1 MNHVCCCSHNICSL
15 HKPRGEV
22 PEVGF
27 SIGVHVPIMKTV
39 VETLKRS
46 KECGL
51 GVCQIFM
58 GNPMSYNIRSL
69 QNEKDEILRY
79 QLDNPSSHFIV
90 HAPYLINLA
99 SDTAATKSRS
109 RGCLHNMLRE
119 LENINCSVV
128 LHTGAKGS
136 LSDVA
141 EQLNTMIDVKGAPP
155 VLLENSD
162 GAGTKLGKNYDE
174 LRRIAECVDRSFKL
188 GFCID
193 TAHLYTSGEC
203 EFSREGQ
210 GEDVVEFLSGY
221 RHRLIHLNDSQTC
234 FGSHRDKHGS
244 IGQGYIWKSDQRS
257 LGNLVHGAMVENIP
271 VILETPT
278 ALTDIIYVSDVL
290 GREY

>member
-1 MNHVCCCSHNICSL
+1 
-15 HKPRGEV
+15 
-22 PEVGF
+22 
-27 SIGVHVPIMKTV
+27 MKTI
-39 VETLKRS
+39 VETLQKT

-51 GVCQIFM
+51 GTCQIFM

-69 QNEKDEILRY
+69 KNEKWSILEY
-79 QLDNPSSHFIV
+79 QSENPNSHFVV

-99 SDTAATKSRS
+99 SDNTSTKERS

-119 LENINCSVV
+119 LEHINCSVV

-141 EQLNTMIDVKGAPP
+141 DQLNTMLDVRGAPP

-203 EFSREGQ
+203 EFERDGQ
-210 GEDVVEFLSGY
+210 GEDVVEFLTDY
-221 RHRLIHLNDSQTC
+221 RHRLIHLNDSQTA
-234 FGSHRDKHGS
+234 FSSHRDKHGS
-244 IGQGYIWKSDQRS
+244 IGQGYIWKADQRS
-257 LGNLVHGAMVENIP
+257 LGTLVHGAMAENIP

-278 ALTDIIYVSDVL
+278 ALTDINYIGNIMCGL
-290 GREY
+290 